1 MEKLYLGYKK
11 QEIVEMCTKAFSEK
25 NTFYKQ
31 NFINYRG
38 KTYDT
43 NEFYTEII
51 AQFILDNIEDFQN
64 GIPMITRKTTYK
76 TEGHNGIYSSSSNR
90 LEEII
95 AMKMYKQG
103 IIFDEIGK
111 IIDYQIPL
119 KSQKKDIAG
128 KIDLLSY
135 NGKNNTV
142 FVLELKKPD
151 STETMLRCV
160 LEGYTYMQTVD
171 REKMLKDF
179 ELPSTANVVTS
190 PFVFRNGKQGK
201 EMLEGRPI
209 LENLMRKLSIKP
221 YYIKKE
227 NELFLVEE
235 KNG

>member
-1 MEKLYLGYKK
+1 
-11 QEIVEMCTKAFSEK
+11 MCTTAFSEK

-38 KTYDT
+38 KISDT
-43 NEFYTEII
+43 NEFYTEVI
-51 AQFILDNIEDFQN
+51 AQFILDNIENYQN
-64 GIPMITRKTTYK
+64 GIPMITRATTYK

-119 KSQKKDIAG
+119 KSQKNDIAG

-160 LEGYTYMQTVD
+160 LEGYTYLKTVD
-171 REKMLKDF
+171 EEKLLEDF
-179 ELPSTANVVTS
+179 DLPPKTLVTAA
-190 PFVFRNGKQGK
+190 PFVFWKGNQWT
-201 EMLEGRPI
+201 EWQEDRPA
-209 LENLMRKLSIKP
+209 LHSLCEVLGIKP
-221 YYIKKE
+221 YFIKEE
-227 NELFLVEE
+227 NDTYTILEE
-235 KNG
+235 E

>member
-1 MEKLYLGYKK
+1 MGYKK

-38 KTYDT
+38 KISDT
-43 NEFYTEII
+43 NEFYTEVI
-51 AQFILDNIEDFQN
+51 AQFILDNIENYQN
-64 GIPMITRKTTYK
+64 GIPMITRATTYK

-119 KSQKKDIAG
+119 KSQKNDIAG

-160 LEGYTYMQTVD
+160 LEGYTYLKTVD
-171 REKMLKDF
+171 EEKLLEDF
-179 ELPSTANVVTS
+179 DLPPKTLVTAAPLAFWKGNQWTEW
-190 PFVFRNGKQGK
+190 Q
-201 EMLEGRPI
+201 EDRPA
-209 LENLMRKLSIKP
+209 LHSLCEVLGIKP
-221 YYIKKE
+221 YFIKEE
-227 NELFLVEE
+227 NDTYTILEE
-235 KNG
+235 E